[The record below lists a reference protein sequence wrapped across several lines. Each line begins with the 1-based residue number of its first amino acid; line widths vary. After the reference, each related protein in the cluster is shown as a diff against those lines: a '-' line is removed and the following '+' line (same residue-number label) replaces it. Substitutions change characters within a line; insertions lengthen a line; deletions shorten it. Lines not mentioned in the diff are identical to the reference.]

1 MEKIYEKNIL
11 ELNLEIK
18 NIAISNS
25 YQKYMGIYD
34 IIDFIKTLI
43 TKRKRGM
50 CSQYVMYF
58 HIDYTDTYDT
68 SRLLYNDELQ
78 PMDVTFVGGLETS
91 IGYFLLHIYTKF
103 YDPDTTK
110 VVIIKQ
116 IIQSMCGNEV
126 HTQLLFNM
134 FSIDRVLK

>member
-18 NIAISNS
+18 NIAISNNC
-25 YQKYMGIYD
+25 QKYCSFYE
-34 IIDFIKTLI
+34 IIDFIKALI

-50 CSQYVMYF
+50 CSQYDMYF

-68 SRLLYNDELQ
+68 NRLLYNDELQ
-78 PMDVTFVGGLETS
+78 PMNVTFVGGLETS
-91 IGYFLLHIYTKF
+91 IGYFLLHLYSKF

-110 VVIIKQ
+110 VVIINQ
-116 IIQSMCGNEV
+116 II
-126 HTQLLFNM
+126 HTTHEKF
-134 FSIDRVLK
+134 

>member
-18 NIAISNS
+18 NIAISNNC
-25 YQKYMGIYD
+25 QKYCSFYE
-34 IIDFIKTLI
+34 IIDFIKALI

-50 CSQYVMYF
+50 CSQYDMYF

-68 SRLLYNDELQ
+68 NRLLYNDELQ
-78 PMDVTFVGGLETS
+78 PMNVTFVGGLETS
-91 IGYFLLHIYTKF
+91 IGYFLLHLYSKF

-134 FSIDRVLK
+134 FSIDSVLK